1 LCFYEFMLKSVEA
14 QQQEMEMVSIESL
27 VPERHLLRKIDGAV
41 DFSFIRERVKHL
53 YCEDNGRPALDP
65 VVLFKLLLLGY
76 LYGVRSERQLMREVE
91 VNVAYRWFL
100 GLKLRDKVPDA
111 STLSQNRRRRF
122 AESTIYQE
130 IFDEIVELAMR
141 RGLASGTVLYTDS
154 THLKANAN
162 KNKYDVAE
170 VTVKPREYLAAL
182 DAAIA
187 EDRAEHGKRP
197 LKPSNP
203 EPETRQIKVSR
214 TDRDSGY
221 MVRDGKPKGF
231 FYLDHRTVDGRH
243 AIITDTHATPA
254 NVHDSVPYLG
264 RLDRQRERFGFSIRA
279 VGVDAGYAAAAIA
292 QGLEERNIYGA
303 IGYRTPTHRDGYFY
317 KREFRYDEKLDVYLC
332 PNGQLLRYRTTN
344 REGYRQYHSD
354 PEQCG
359 NCPVRQKCTQSS
371 NATKVVTRHVWESSR
386 ERMDRHRLSRVGK
399 RIYKRRKET
408 VERSFADAKQL
419 HGHRYARFRGLTRVQ
434 QQCLLAATAQNIKKI
449 ALLLSNSGPGMP
461 FPLFPALVSAY
472 IDRLRRYR
480 LLMPIHNH
488 QNRKSIQKTNPTKND
503 GVRQQSE
510 KAFVKTKAFCNS
522 ESRSTYIV
530 VVVFPVGSFTI
541 NTP

>member
-1 LCFYEFMLKSVEA
+1 MLKKPEV
-14 QQQEMEMVSIESL
+14 QQQELEWVSIEAL
-27 VPERHLLRKIDGAV
+27 VPEKHLLRKIDGAV

-130 IFDEIVELAMR
+130 IFDQIVELAVHK
-141 RGLASGTVLYTDS
+141 GLASGAVLYTDS

-170 VTVKPREYLAAL
+170 IQVKPAEYLAAL
-182 DAAIA
+182 DAAIT
-187 EDRAEHGKRP
+187 EDRAAHGKAP
-197 LKPSNP
+197 LKAKPA
-203 EPETRQIKVSR
+203 EPETKQIKVSR
-214 TDRDSGY
+214 TDAEAGY
-221 MVRDGKPKGF
+221 MVREGKPKGF

-243 AIITDTHATPA
+243 AIITDTHVTPA
-254 NVHDSVPYLG
+254 NVHDSGPYLG
-264 RLDRQRERFGFSIRA
+264 RLDRQRERFGFNIRA
-279 VGVDAGYAAAAIA
+279 VGVDAGYATAAIT
-292 QGLEERNIYGA
+292 QGLAERDIYGV

-317 KREFRYDEKLDVYLC
+317 KREYRYDEKLDVYIC
-332 PNGQLLRYRTTN
+332 PNGQLLSYRTTN

-354 PEQCG
+354 PEKCRS
-359 NCPVRQKCTQSS
+359 CPVRQKCTQSA
-371 NATKVVTRHVWESSR
+371 NLTKVVTRHVWESSK
-386 ERMDRHRLSRVGK
+386 ERINQHRLSRVGK

-419 HGHRYARFRGLTRVQ
+419 HGHRYARMRGLARVQ

-449 ALLLSNSGPGMP
+449 ALLLSRMGPHRP
-461 FPLFPALVSAY
+461 FSTLPALLSAY
-472 IDRLRRYR
+472 IDQLHRYR
-480 LLMPIHNH
+480 QLATLHSY
-488 QNRKSIQKTNPTKND
+488 R
-503 GVRQQSE
+503 R
-510 KAFVKTKAFCNS
+510 
-522 ESRSTYIV
+522 
-530 VVVFPVGSFTI
+530 
-541 NTP
+541 

>member
-1 LCFYEFMLKSVEA
+1 MLKRPEGH
-14 QQQEMEMVSIESL
+14 QEELEWVSIGGL
-27 VPERHLLRKIDGAV
+27 VPSDHLLRKVDQWV

-122 AESTIYQE
+122 SESTIYQE
-130 IFDEIVELAMR
+130 IFDEIVLLAVNK
-141 RGLASGTVLYTDS
+141 GLASGSVLYTDS

-162 KNKYDVAE
+162 KNKFDLAGVA
-170 VTVKPREYLAAL
+170 VKPQEYLGAL
-182 DAAIA
+182 DQAVD
-187 EDRAEHGKRP
+187 EDRAAHGKKP
-197 LKPSNP
+197 LNRSDP

-214 TDRDSGY
+214 TDKDSGY

-243 AIITDTHATPA
+243 AIITDTHVTPA

-264 RLDRQRERFGFSIRA
+264 RLDRQRERYGFKVRA
-279 VGVDAGYAAAAIA
+279 VGVDAGYAAAAIT
-292 QGLEERNIYGA
+292 QGLEERSIYGV

-317 KREFRYDEKLDVYLC
+317 KREYRYDQKLDVYIC
-332 PNGQLLRYRTTN
+332 PNGQLLNYRTTN

-354 PEQCG
+354 PDKCR
-359 NCPVRQKCTQSS
+359 NCPVRHKCTQSA

-386 ERMDRHRLSRVGK
+386 ERMDQHRLTRVGK

-419 HGHRYARFRGLTRVQ
+419 HGHRYARMRGLAKVQ
-434 QQCLLAATAQNIKKI
+434 QQCLLAAAAQNIKKI
-449 ALLLSNSGPGMP
+449 ALLMIGNDGKMPISALQTLLS
-461 FPLFPALVSAY
+461 VY
-472 IDRLRRYR
+472 IDQLRLYPR
-480 LLMPIHNH
+480 LL
-488 QNRKSIQKTNPTKND
+488 NPPDT
-503 GVRQQSE
+503 R
-510 KAFVKTKAFCNS
+510 
-522 ESRSTYIV
+522 I
-530 VVVFPVGSFTI
+530 
-541 NTP
+541 